1 MTKLTKS
8 FAQLAGRAA
17 RDPSGTISV
26 MAAMSLTALIGFAG
40 LGTEVSYWYV
50 QKRDMQSAAD
60 SASFSAMAA
69 VKAGETITSGAP
81 ASGTPVDAAKA
92 TAAQYG
98 FVDGTNGVTV
108 TVNNP
113 PASGPN
119 SSNNNAVEVIITQ
132 PQQRLFSSFFMSS
145 NPTIGG
151 RAVSALNGGGT
162 PCVLA
167 LNDGNVTDLT
177 VSGNPTLNIPGCDL
191 YVNSSN
197 AGSALNLGGNATI
210 NANSTHVV
218 GGINYNGGGT
228 LNDSHGT
235 FDYTG
240 SPVAD
245 PFANASFSMPSGCD
259 YSSYSGT
266 PATLTPANQ
275 SNHPGSIVIC
285 GGFTVNNNTNVTL
298 NPGVYYIDG
307 GSFKINGGSLT
318 GTGVTIVLTGSGSD
332 YATVTINGN
341 STVNLNNCDPN
352 NPCAGPIKG
361 LAFFQD
367 RNAPPS
373 APVGNGNLFNG
384 GSTMNIN
391 GGIYFPNQR
400 VTYTGGAETGGS
412 QCTQLVANTIK
423 VTGETNFQG
432 NCSAITGVTD
442 GSGQSIAL
450 VE

>member
-8 FAQLAGRAA
+8 FAQLAARAA

-26 MAAMSLTALIGFAG
+26 MAAISLTAIIGFVG
-40 LGTEVSYWYV
+40 LGTEASFWYV
-50 QKRDMQSAAD
+50 QKRHMQSAAD
-60 SASFSAMAA
+60 SASFTA
-69 VKAGETITSGAP
+69 VADMKAGDTF
-81 ASGTPVDAAKA
+81 ASGKPTAAAKA
-92 TAAQYG
+92 IAAQYG
-98 FVDGTNGVTV
+98 FVDGTSGVTV

-113 PASGPN
+113 PSSGPN
-119 SSNNNAVEVIITQ
+119 ATLASAVEVIISQ
-132 PQQRLFSSFFMSS
+132 PQQRLFTSLFMSS

-167 LNDGNVTDLT
+167 LNDGNVTDLI
-177 VSGNPTLNIPGCDL
+177 VSGTPTLNIPGCDL

-197 AGSALNLGGNATI
+197 AGGALSLSGTAQV

-218 GGINYNGGGT
+218 GGISISGNAS

-235 FDYTG
+235 FDNTG
-240 SPVAD
+240 APVPD
-245 PFANASFSMPSGCD
+245 PFASASFTMPGGCD
-259 YSSYSGT
+259 QTNFSANSS
-266 PATLTPANQ
+266 Q
-275 SNHPGSIVIC
+275 
-285 GGFTVNNNTNVTL
+285 TV
-298 NPGVYYIDG
+298 NPGVYCSGFNLTSGAVITINPGIYYINQGTFTIHG
-307 GSFKINGGSLT
+307 GASLI
-318 GTGVTIVLTGSGSD
+318 GTGVTIVLTGSGGS
-332 YATVTINGN
+332 YATVDIN
-341 STVNLNNCDPN
+341 SSAVVNLNNCTPT
-352 NPCAGPIKG
+352 PCPGPIDG

-367 RNAPPS
+367 RNAPVSP
-373 APVGNGNLFNG
+373 PVGNGNTFNG

-423 VTGETNFQG
+423 ITGETNFSG
-432 NCSAITGVTD
+432 DCSAITGVTD

>member
-8 FAQLAGRAA
+8 FAQLAVRAV

-26 MAAMSLTALIGFAG
+26 MAAISLTAIIGFVG
-40 LGTEVSYWYV
+40 LGTEASFWYV
-50 QKRDMQSAAD
+50 KKREMQSAAD
-60 SASFSAMAA
+60 SASFSAVADMH
-69 VKAGETITSGAP
+69 AGDNF
-81 ASGTPVDAAKA
+81 ASGKPTAAAKA
-92 TAAQYG
+92 IAAQYG
-98 FVDGTNGVTV
+98 FVDGTSGVTV

-113 PASGPN
+113 PTSGPN
-119 SSNNNAVEVIITQ
+119 TSLASAIEVIISQ
-132 PQQRLFSSFFMSS
+132 PQQRLFTSLFMSS
-145 NPTIGG
+145 NPRIGG

-177 VSGNPTLNIPGCDL
+177 ISGTPTLNIPGCDL

-197 AGSALNLGGNATI
+197 AGGALTLSGNANI

-218 GGINYNGGGT
+218 GGIAISGNAT
-228 LNDSHGT
+228 LNDSNGT
-235 FDYTG
+235 FDNTG
-240 SPVAD
+240 SPVPD
-245 PFANASFSMPSGCD
+245 PFASASFTMPGGCD
-259 YSSYSGT
+259 VNSYSGS
-266 PATLTPANQ
+266 PATI
-275 SNHPGSIVIC
+275 SPGVYC
-285 GGFTVNNNTNVTL
+285 GGFTINSGTNVTMQ
-298 NPGVYYIDG
+298 PGIYYING
-307 GSFKINGGSLT
+307 GSFKINGGGSLT

-332 YATVTINGN
+332 YATVTIN
-341 STVNLNNCDPN
+341 STATVSLNNCDPSS
-352 NPCAGPIKG
+352 PCPGPIDG

-373 APVGNGNLFNG
+373 PPVGNGNTFNG

-391 GGIYFPNQR
+391 GGIYFPEQR

-412 QCTQLVANTIK
+412 ICTQLVANTIK
-423 VTGETNFQG
+423 ITGETNFSG

-442 GSGQSIAL
+442 GQGALIAL